1 MNWFQGW
8 RSGNYIIDKIIT
20 SPALRWTWSGPSDVE
35 FSGALREYRPTDV
48 ETVHEMRAGRYL
60 LASKLVDTS
69 GVSPFATHHEHELW
83 HNELHGFSWLRHFSE
98 AHNAQDRE
106 FARTLVLDW
115 ISRNSDFDTS
125 TWGLALSAQR
135 VMNWLRHFALLCEGA
150 SREQIKTISRSISMQ
165 VQASKLRARYSTEHF
180 EELMAA
186 MLPVAV
192 ALCDGS
198 DLSQT
203 NQSTKKL
210 CKLLEWQLDED
221 GFYQNRNPK
230 TQLVLLEELVS
241 LRLTLSQLSSDLVH
255 NLGLLIDKMHL
266 ALDSVTLTT
275 GEPVYFNG
283 CGQLPTELVFAIQ
296 TQGKHRR
303 SSNTSISG
311 YGVIELGQSMLV
323 LDEGRVPLAPFA
335 TNAHASALAVEFS
348 SGRDLI
354 FGSCGPA
361 PGEFKESRDLFRHG
375 SAHSGP
381 TINDSS
387 AARFSYNSVLLS
399 HGDKPFMQVGTK
411 EPEIIARTGAY
422 RSRFGVEIERRVTLL
437 SDGNTLVGQDLLI
450 VPGERRKFSGTLT
463 QRFHL
468 APGTKTQRTSSE
480 QMIAIHL
487 QSGSVWSFLWEGAA
501 AHVEESMRQSAHIG
515 FYRTEQIV
523 LESEVGRDIE
533 ISWIFTRQ

>member
-8 RSGNYIIDKIIT
+8 RSGNYIIDRIIT
-20 SPALRWTWSGPSDVE
+20 SPALRWTWSGLSDVE

-60 LASKLVDTS
+60 LASKLVDTG
-69 GVSPFATHHEHELW
+69 GVSPFAGYQEHEPW
-83 HNELHGFSWLRHFSE
+83 HNELHGFSWLRHFNE

-115 ISRNSDFDTS
+115 IGRNSEFNAN

-135 VMNWLRHFALLCEGA
+135 VMNWLRHFTLLSEGA
-150 SREQIKTISRSISMQ
+150 TREQIKIISRSISMQ
-165 VQASKLRARYSTEHF
+165 TQAGKLRARYSSERF
-180 EELMAA
+180 EELMATI
-186 MLPVAV
+186 LPVAV
-192 ALCDGS
+192 SLCDGS

-203 NQSTKKL
+203 AQLTQKL
-210 CKLLEWQLDED
+210 CKLLKWQLDED
-221 GFYQNRNPK
+221 GFYRNRNPQ
-230 TQLVLLEELVS
+230 TQLILLEELVS
-241 LRLTLSQLSSDLVH
+241 LRLTLSQLSSELVH
-255 NLGLLIDKMHL
+255 DIGVLIDKMHL

-275 GEPVYFNG
+275 GEPAYFNG

-303 SSNTSISG
+303 SSNTSVSG
-311 YGVIELGQSMLV
+311 YGVIELGESMLV

-361 PGEFKESRDLFRHG
+361 PEEFKESKDLFRQG

-381 TINDSS
+381 TINNSS
-387 AARFSYNSVLLS
+387 AARFSNSSILLS
-399 HGDKPFMQVGTK
+399 HGDNPFMQVGTT
-411 EPEIIARTGAY
+411 EPEIVARTGAF

-437 SDGNTLVGQDLLI
+437 SDGNTLVGQDRLI

-468 APGTKTQRTSSE
+468 APGTSTQRSSSE
-480 QMIAIHL
+480 QMISIHL
-487 QSGSVWSFLWEGAA
+487 QSGAIWSFLWEGAD

-523 LESEVGRDIE
+523 LEVEVGRDID

>member
-20 SPALRWTWSGPSDVE
+20 SPALRWTWSGLSDVE

-60 LASKLVDTS
+60 LASKLVDTG
-69 GVSPFATHHEHELW
+69 GVSPFATHQEHESW
-83 HNELHGFSWLRHFSE
+83 HNELHGFSWLRHFGE

-115 ISRNSDFDTS
+115 IGRNSEFDAS
-125 TWGLALSAQR
+125 TWSLALSAQR
-135 VMNWLRHFALLCEGA
+135 VMNWLRHYTLLSEGA
-150 SREQIKTISRSISMQ
+150 SREQIKIIARSISMQ
-165 VQASKLRARYSTEHF
+165 VQASKLRARYSSERF
-180 EELMAA
+180 EELMAI

-192 ALCDGS
+192 NLCDGS

-203 NQSTKKL
+203 AQSTQILCKKL
-210 CKLLEWQLDED
+210 KWQLDED
-221 GFYQNRNPK
+221 GFYRNRNPQ
-230 TQLVLLEELVS
+230 TQLMLLEELVS
-241 LRLTLSQLSSDLVH
+241 LRLTLSQLSSDLVQ
-255 NLGLLIDKMHL
+255 NLGALIDKMHL

-275 GEPVYFNG
+275 GDPVYFNG

-303 SSNTSISG
+303 SSNTSVSG

-348 SGRDLI
+348 NGRDLI

-361 PGEFKESRDLFRHG
+361 PEEFKESKDLFRHG

-381 TINDSS
+381 TINNSS
-387 AARFSYNSVLLS
+387 AARFSNNSVLLS
-399 HGDKPFMQVGTK
+399 HGDNPFMQVGTT
-411 EPEIIARTGAY
+411 EPEIVARTGAF
-422 RSRFGVEIERRVTLL
+422 RSRFGVEIERHVTLL
-437 SDGNTLVGQDLLI
+437 SDGNTLVGQDRLI
-450 VPGERRKFSGTLT
+450 VPGQRRKFSSTLI

-468 APGTKTQRTSSE
+468 APGTTTKRSSSE
-480 QMIAIHL
+480 QMISINL
-487 QSGSVWSFLWEGAA
+487 QSGAIWSFLWEAA
-501 AHVEESMRQSAHIG
+501 EAHIEESMRQSAHIG

>member
-20 SPALRWTWSGPSDVE
+20 SPALRWTWSGLSDVE

-60 LASKLVDTS
+60 LASKLVDTG
-69 GVSPFATHHEHELW
+69 GVSPFATHQEHEPW
-83 HNELHGFSWLRHFSE
+83 HNELHGFSWLRHFGE

-115 ISRNSDFDTS
+115 IGRNSEFDAS
-125 TWGLALSAQR
+125 TWSLALSAQR
-135 VMNWLRHFALLCEGA
+135 VMNWLRHYTLLSEGA
-150 SREQIKTISRSISMQ
+150 SREQVKIIARSISMQ
-165 VQASKLRARYSTEHF
+165 VQASKLRARYSSERF
-180 EELMAA
+180 EELMAI

-192 ALCDGS
+192 NLCDGS

-203 NQSTKKL
+203 AQSTQILCKKL
-210 CKLLEWQLDED
+210 KWQLDED
-221 GFYQNRNPK
+221 GFYRNRNPQ
-230 TQLVLLEELVS
+230 TQLMLLEELVS
-241 LRLTLSQLSSDLVH
+241 LRLTLSQLSSDLVQ
-255 NLGLLIDKMHL
+255 NLGALIDKMHL

-275 GEPVYFNG
+275 GDPVYFNG

-303 SSNTSISG
+303 SSNTSVSG

-348 SGRDLI
+348 NGRDLI

-361 PGEFKESRDLFRHG
+361 PEEFKESKDLFRHG

-381 TINDSS
+381 TINNSS
-387 AARFSYNSVLLS
+387 AARFSNNSVLLS
-399 HGDKPFMQVGTK
+399 HGDNPFMQVGTT
-411 EPEIIARTGAY
+411 EPEIVARTGAF
-422 RSRFGVEIERRVTLL
+422 RSRFGVEIERHVTLL
-437 SDGNTLVGQDLLI
+437 SDGNTLVGQDRLI
-450 VPGERRKFSGTLT
+450 VPGQRRKFSSTLI

-468 APGTKTQRTSSE
+468 APGTTTKRSSSE
-480 QMIAIHL
+480 QMISINL
-487 QSGSVWSFLWEGAA
+487 QSGAIWSFLWEAA
-501 AHVEESMRQSAHIG
+501 EAHIEESMRQSAHIG